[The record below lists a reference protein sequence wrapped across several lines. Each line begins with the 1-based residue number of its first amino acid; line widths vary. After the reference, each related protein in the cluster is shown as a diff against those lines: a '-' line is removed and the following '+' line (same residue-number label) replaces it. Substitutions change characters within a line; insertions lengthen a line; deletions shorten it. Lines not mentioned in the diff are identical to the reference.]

1 MSVHGSVCQAPGTA
15 EDLAAVKLEQVTQ
28 EQSGS
33 SGLPCSNG
41 HSGPLLQSWSCSWFC
56 ALSSRKGAMLQRGSS
71 QKYSSNV
78 DETTNDKGNNA
89 AAKRVLEMSPNTQ
102 S

>member
-1 MSVHGSVCQAPGTA
+1 MSVHGSVCQVPGTA

-41 HSGPLLQSWSCSWFC
+41 HSGPGPALGSVLCPPEKEPCYREAVARNTPAMWMRPQMIKETMLRQKESW
-56 ALSSRKGAMLQRGSS
+56 R
-71 QKYSSNV
+71 
-78 DETTNDKGNNA
+78 
-89 AAKRVLEMSPNTQ
+89 
-102 S
+102 